1 MAAVAAVFVAVVVV
15 VVVAAAVLAVIVA
28 DCLVNTDVCYS
39 RALWNLTH
47 MHFSKQPTHGKLAI

>member
-28 DCLVNTDVCYS
+28 YCLGNTDVCYS
-39 RALWNLTH
+39 RTCIFESNRRTER
-47 MHFSKQPTHGKLAI
+47 

>member
-15 VVVAAAVLAVIVA
+15 FVVAAAVLAVIVA

>member
-15 VVVAAAVLAVIVA
+15 VVVVAAAVLAVIVA
-28 DCLVNTDVCYS
+28 YCLGNTDVCYS

-47 MHFSKQPTHGKLAI
+47 MHF